1 MTVLNVAYNVVLPV
15 FLVVGLAALVS
26 RRLALDSRTIATLI
40 VYVFSPA
47 LVLDGISTSAL
58 NPGEI
63 GQIAAVVFAVAGVV
77 ALLAWGTTRLFG
89 FDRKLASVF
98 IMTSILINA
107 GNYGLPLNEFAFG
120 AEGLA
125 RAMVYY
131 VMTTVVANTLGV
143 FLASR
148 GEASGR
154 EAALNVFR
162 VPLVYALLLGL
173 ALNFGGVALPT
184 PVARAVHLLG
194 QAAVPGMLIMLGLQL
209 AKVSSLRR
217 RIGPVV
223 LASGLRLV
231 VAPLV
236 AVGMTAL
243 FGLTGVTRSVSIVE
257 SAMPTAVISS
267 ALAAQFNADEEFVA
281 GTILVSTAASLVTL
295 SVVLALLGVG

>member
-15 FLVVGLAALVS
+15 FLIVGLAALVS
-26 RRLALDSRTIATLI
+26 RRLALDSRTLGTLI
-40 VYVFSPA
+40 IYVFSPA

-58 NPGEI
+58 DPGEI
-63 GQIAAVVFAVAGVV
+63 GQISAVVFAVAGVV
-77 ALLAWGTTRLFG
+77 ALLAWGTTRLLR

-120 AEGLA
+120 AEGVA

-162 VPLVYALLLGL
+162 VPLLYALLLGL
-173 ALNFGGVALPT
+173 ALNFGGVILPT

-194 QAAVPGMLIMLGLQL
+194 QAAVPCMLVMLGLQL

-217 RIGPVV
+217 QIGPVV

-243 FGLTGVTRSVSIVE
+243 FGLTGITRSVSIVE

-267 ALAAQFNADEEFVA
+267 ALAAQFNADGEFTAAVV
-281 GTILVSTAASLVTL
+281 LVSTAASLITL
-295 SVVLALLGVG
+295 SVLLALLGVG